1 VPVEGPHNVAS
12 TRTDVEGSLR
22 RLRTH
27 RADLPV
33 LPDAMDA
40 PDSDY
45 GRCSD
50 GNERPRA
57 HALAR
62 EAARAVPVAALCDMT
77 PDLSPIMG

>member
-22 RLRTH
+22 RLGTH

-45 GRCSD
+45 GRCSN
-50 GNERPRA
+50 GNELKHVMA
-57 HALAR
+57 GGT
-62 EAARAVPVAALCDMT
+62 VAGT
-77 PDLSPIMG
+77 

>member
-1 VPVEGPHNVAS
+1 VPVEGPHNAAS

-22 RLRTH
+22 RLGTH

-45 GRCSD
+45 GRCSN
-50 GNERPRA
+50 GNELKHVMAAEPWPR
-57 HALAR
+57 LPQLMLVLDT
-62 EAARAVPVAALCDMT
+62 ESGV
-77 PDLSPIMG
+77 